1 MRILRTRD
9 SRCMEISETML
20 FRDQTSSVSRIS
32 QVFAKLTELK
42 KNTDVLLYP
51 SLDNL
56 AELVHDK
63 RKYICAHT

>member
-1 MRILRTRD
+1 
-9 SRCMEISETML
+9 MEISETML
-20 FRDQTSSVSRIS
+20 FRDQTLSISRIS

-63 RKYICAHT
+63 RENICTHI